1 MAGVTTV
8 RSWRRAIPAV
18 LVLVTSF
25 VAAPAHGATTDPA
38 SAPPTQGPVPVK
50 KFLANERSPEL
61 RGTAEVGS
69 TMLATKGA
77 WSSSGLQID
86 YQWFSDGV
94 EIPGATSMF
103 LQLDA
108 REIGSTV
115 NAEITASRPGYVTVT
130 RATTAVDVERDLPKV
145 RETVQYEIAFVGRT
159 TEKKEFAEQV
169 QRTLDDPRGWRADGI
184 AFERVDSG
192 GELEIV
198 LSQASR
204 IPGYSPACSSSYSCR
219 VGRFVLLNQDNW
231 TDATKA
237 WRKGDASVRD
247 YRHMLVNH
255 EVGHWLGREH
265 VTCDGGSDQLA
276 PVMQQQSKTLAGC
289 AANPWPLRAE
299 LGVPRF
305 SS

>member
-1 MAGVTTV
+1 M
-8 RSWRRAIPAV
+8 
-18 LVLVTSF
+18 LVLATSF
-25 VAAPAHGATTDPA
+25 MAVPAHGATPGPA
-38 SAPPTQGPVPVK
+38 APTQGPVQIK

-69 TMLATKGA
+69 TVLATKGA
-77 WSSSGLQID
+77 WSSGGVTIG

-108 REIGSTV
+108 REVGSTV
-115 NAEITASRPGYVTVT
+115 NAEITAARPGYMTVT
-130 RATTAVDVERDLPKV
+130 RATTAVDVSRDLPTV
-145 RETVQYEIAFVGRT
+145 RETVQYEIASVGRT
-159 TEKKEFAEQV
+159 SEEEEFAQQV
-169 QRTLDDPRGWRADGI
+169 QQTLDDPRGWRADGI

-192 GELEIV
+192 GDLEIV

-204 IPGYSPACSSSYSCR
+204 IPGYSPACSSNYSCR

-231 TDATKA
+231 TDATPA

-255 EVGHWLGREH
+255 EVGHWLGRDH
-265 VTCDGGSDQLA
+265 VTCDGGADQPA

-289 AANPWPLRAE
+289 AANPWPLDAE
-299 LGVPRF
+299 RDVPRF